1 MIYNLKNEMLESYN
15 GTEHE
20 IFPKYTSQLINWANQ
35 NAQGTRPKVVGQ
47 MSEIF
52 PEFLNS
58 VAEHPTIEDW
68 KNFYTMTHPESVR
81 EATDKIGGVKFSLPG
96 VIHVRD
102 SFICSSVSA
111 FSYFLYRQI

>member
-1 MIYNLKNEMLESYN
+1 MIYNLKNEILELYN

-58 VAEHPTIEDW
+58 VAEHPTIDDW

-81 EATDKIGGVKFSLPG
+81 EATDKIGEGT
-96 VIHVRD
+96 
-102 SFICSSVSA
+102 SFPPRCHSCKGCLICSSVSA
-111 FSYFLYRQI
+111 FSYFLYRQT